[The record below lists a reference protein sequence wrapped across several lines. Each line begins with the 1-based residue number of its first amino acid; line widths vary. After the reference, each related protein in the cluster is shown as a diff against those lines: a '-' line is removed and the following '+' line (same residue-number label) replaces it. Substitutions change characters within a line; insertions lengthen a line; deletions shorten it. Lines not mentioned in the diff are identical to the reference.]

1 MIQLFVS
8 STAADD
14 DQIFIG
20 FLRYILSLTVEPQTQ
35 GGVIPNILVRLGTK
49 TLGTFELMGTRYN
62 SLTPETAPNILNN
75 WLNQKIRVDPKW
87 GQGGQDEIAW
97 AILAQVLPSVHC

>member
-1 MIQLFVS
+1 MFVS

-20 FLRYILSLTVEPQTQ
+20 FLRYILSLTVESQTQ

-62 SLTPETAPNILNN
+62 SLTPNILNN
-75 WLNQKIRVDPKW
+75 WLNQKTRVDPKW

-97 AILAQVLPSVHC
+97 TILAQVLPSVRC